1 MDTRTADVLLRWRGG
16 TPARVVAVVV
26 PLAVCGLL
34 YLVRDRVAAASAV
47 LVLVLC
53 IVAVAATGDRLAG
66 VVAALSGGVWFD
78 FFLTEPYLR
87 LTIDDRDDLQ
97 AAVLLVLIGLSVTEL
112 AIRGR
117 RQQEQASRRSGYLD
131 GVLSSRGHGQ
141 RGESGPDEVVRV
153 VASHIADVLGADT
166 CRFVA
171 GPPRRHPRRRPRP
184 RRRAHPARAPPR
196 RGPDRP
202 PGRRVRRDRR
212 YVARRASSGTSS
224 SPPRRASSGPRA
236 SSAAWPSSSPT
247 RSPRSSSPDPTVG
260 APSGRARQ
268 VGVNGR

>member
-1 MDTRTADVLLRWRGG
+1 MDTRTADALLRWRGG
-16 TPARVVAVVV
+16 TPARVVAVLV

-87 LTIDDRDDLQ
+87 LTIDDRDDIQ

-112 AIRGR
+112 AIWGR

-131 GVLSSRGHGQ
+131 GVLSTAATVSA
-141 RGESGPDEVVRV
+141 GESGPDEVVRV
-153 VASHIADVLGADT
+153 VAAHIADVLGADT

-171 GPPRRHPRRRPRP
+171 GPPHDTRIAVLDHDGVLTQHGHRRDV
-184 RRRAHPARAPPR
+184 
-196 RGPDRP
+196 DRTGLP
-202 PGRRVRRDRR
+202 VDEYVAIDVRRSTRVVGHFLVTASTR
-212 YVARRASSGTSS
+212 VVRPSREQCRVAVLLA
-224 SPPRRASSGPRA
+224 
-236 SSAAWPSSSPT
+236 
-247 RSPRSSSPDPTVG
+247 DQV
-260 APSGRARQ
+260 APL
-268 VGVNGR
+268 VEP